1 MQEFLNQLIG
11 TFTSFGFR
19 LISAIIVLLVGWF
32 LINSVLKAFG
42 KSKRAEKIDPLAK
55 KFIISFMNAGLKIL
69 LLIIVINILGVDMT
83 PVVAVLTSCALA
95 IGLAL
100 QGGLSN
106 IAGGLIILLFH
117 PFRAGDCIE
126 TDGVLGTV
134 NEVNMFYTILTTPD
148 NRRVTVP
155 NATVSNAKIINLSH
169 EKLRRVDFEFL
180 VPIGTDVDKAQQVL
194 IQVAKANE
202 MVLEAPDCMAAV
214 SGYTE
219 NGVKIVLRVWCEN
232 ANYWPVF
239 FSINENVKEGFA
251 ACKIKFAR
259 PQLDIHVA
267 GN

>member
-1 MQEFLNQLIG
+1 MQQFLNQLVSV
-11 TFTSFGFR
+11 FTNFGFR
-19 LISAIIVLLVGWF
+19 LISAILVLVIGWF
-32 LINSVLKAFG
+32 FINYILKLFG
-42 KSKRAEKIDPLAK
+42 KSKKAERIDPLAK
-55 KFIISFMNAGLKIL
+55 KFILSFANVGLKIL
-69 LLIIVINILGVDMT
+69 LMIIVINVLGVDMT
-83 PVVAVLTSCALA
+83 PIVAVLTSCALA

-106 IAGGLIILLFH
+106 IAGGLIILIFH
-117 PFRAGDCIE
+117 PFRAGDFIE
-126 TDGVLGTV
+126 TDGILGTV

-155 NATVSNAKIINLSH
+155 NAVVSNAKVINLSY

-202 MVLEAPDCMAAV
+202 MVLENPDCMAAV

-219 NGVKIVLRVWCEN
+219 NGVKIILRVWCEN

-239 FSINENVKEGFA
+239 FAINENVKEGFA